1 MILIDPDQI
10 QLTAF
15 WIVCALVVAW
25 IAAAAEA
32 LFPGGGKR

>member
-15 WIVCALVVAW
+15 WIICALVVAYLAM
-25 IAAAAEA
+25 AADA